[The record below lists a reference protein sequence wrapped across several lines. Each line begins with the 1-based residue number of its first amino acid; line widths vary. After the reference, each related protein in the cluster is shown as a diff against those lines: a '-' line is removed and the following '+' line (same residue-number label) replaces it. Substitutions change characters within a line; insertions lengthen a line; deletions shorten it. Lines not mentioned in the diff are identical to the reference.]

1 MGKSRLLKTAFAGL
15 CISILG
21 LTGCSSSTEQTT
33 AAQNT
38 EAQTEA
44 GKEESSNEQSQAQ
57 EESSSSKKYVFMS
70 GTMSNSFFI
79 AISDKFQSLCDD
91 AGYSYSVYD
100 CDWDS
105 ALQLT
110 QMEDVVNSKPDMIFF
125 VAADVDGAREGLQYA
140 HNAGVPVMVIDNP
153 VPDTDLVISQVAS
166 DNYLGGYLCA
176 EALRKDFPEGTAIG
190 VLDMPS
196 NGACRDR
203 LDGFMAGLEAAEN
216 ADAYVIAGQLDGGGM
231 LDSSIQPAEDILIAH
246 PEIQACFTINGLSA
260 QGFITAAASVGR
272 EVPKIYT
279 VDASPD
285 DKEFLLDGTIRFE
298 AAQSPFT
305 LAETCFEMADQYL
318 AGKEIEAEVAVP
330 CYEMTLEEAEKTRG
344 SWQ

>member
-1 MGKSRLLKTAFAGL
+1 MKKWLAVAVGL
-15 CISILG
+15 AVGIG
-21 LTGCSSSTEQTT
+21 TMTGCGGNTKGEETTIQVKESVTSDSTVDTETESAAET
-33 AAQNT
+33 A
-38 EAQTEA
+38 EA
-44 GKEESSNEQSQAQ
+44 GQKDR
-57 EESSSSKKYVFMS
+57 KYVFMS

-79 AISDKFQSLCDD
+79 AISDTFQELCDKEKFT
-91 AGYSYSVYD
+91 YSVYD

-110 QMEDVVNSKPDMIFF
+110 QIEDVVNSKPDMIFF

-140 HNAGVPVMVIDNP
+140 YDAGVPVMVIDNP
-153 VPDTDLVISQVAS
+153 VPDSDLVISQVAS

-176 EALRKDFPEGTAIG
+176 QALIKDFPEGTSIG

-203 LDGFMAGLEAAEN
+203 MDGFLAGLKDAEKPELYTIAA
-216 ADAYVIAGQLDGGGM
+216 QLDGGGM

-246 PEIQACFTINGLSA
+246 PEIEACFTINGLSA
-260 QGFITAAASVGR
+260 QGFITASQSVGR
-272 EVPKIYT
+272 EIPMIYT

-285 DKEFLLDGTIRFE
+285 DKEFLIDGTIRFE

-305 LAETCFEMADQYL
+305 LAKTCFEMADKYL
-318 AGKEIEAEVAVP
+318 LGETIEKEVAVP
-330 CYEMTLEEAEKTRG
+330 CYEMTIEEAEKTRG